1 MKEVVDADSSSNERK
16 MPAKITNRKDL
27 KKKSIFAELMDID
40 TDNEALIDKDTN
52 KATEEEKA
60 FLKAISQEEKK
71 AAKKSDKNSEDQ
83 SN

>member
-1 MKEVVDADSSSNERK
+1 
-16 MPAKITNRKDL
+16 
-27 KKKSIFAELMDID
+27 
-40 TDNEALIDKDTN
+40 LIDKDTN